1 MRGRFWPRAQMKI
14 AFAAAVLLAP
24 AISTFA
30 IAADTKVDMKIS
42 IVDGANQLDG
52 GGRLYIDQGVFRY
65 SSDTLTMTGNVA
77 GDDVTL
83 TGAFITVKNVTRTF
97 KVAGKFVKGHFASAV
112 TGSDG
117 KKLGSVTLDLISD

>member
-1 MRGRFWPRAQMKI
+1 MKGRFWPKTQMKI
-14 AFAAAVLLAP
+14 AVAAAVLLAP
-24 AISTFA
+24 VIGTAA
-30 IAADTKVDMKIS
+30 IAADTKVDLTIS
-42 IVDGANQLDG
+42 LVDGANQLDG

-65 SSDTLTMTGNVA
+65 SSDTLSMTGNVS

-83 TGAFITVKNVTRTF
+83 TGAFVTVKKVTRNF